1 METTTH
7 RSIQKNFEIAATKG
21 MQEVKLTEAK
31 LKQMILEALEK
42 KYDGTRF
49 VDFGILTPDE
59 KLKAE
64 LGDETYEKIQSLD
77 KNQRDIMKQS
87 FDPNYP
93 RDINYETIQSFMES
107 LGYDLEIQ
115 EVEYIGRPNDIFMNE
130 LYIHS
135 GDGSKVFSIDYGI
148 KTYASL
154 PNKKFIYFNYQYSN
168 PRGTTTFKNGSIEL
182 RDMVD
187 LDMGSYYDPNEE
199 DIKSMSTY
207 IILKIKDDIKEMIG
221 TK

>member
-1 METTTH
+1 M
-7 RSIQKNFEIAATKG
+7 
-21 MQEVKLTEAK
+21 KLTEAK
-31 LKQMILEALEK
+31 LRQMILEALEK

-148 KTYASL
+148 KTYDSL
-154 PNKKFIYFNYQYSN
+154 PNKKYIYFKYSYLLNYKAT
-168 PRGTTTFKNGSIEL
+168 RKNGSIEIAN
-182 RDMVD
+182 MFD
-187 LDMGSYYDPNEE
+187 LDMGKYYNPNYE
-199 DIKSMSTY
+199 DIETMSSL
-207 IILKIKDDIKEMIG
+207 IIRRIKNDLKKILDK
-221 TK
+221 